1 MADKD
6 LTLRFKVT
14 DQGTVLLDKISQKIS
29 NVDDAAKKMGGS
41 LSLIKWD
48 SIVNL
53 GARALQAGE
62 RFYDFSR
69 SIASSLNDIDR
80 QAKVIGMSTDEFQ
93 KWNYAA
99 KMADVSNEELAKGF
113 KFLSRNM
120 SEAAQ
125 GSGNAYDSF
134 KAMGLEVT
142 GVAGTLK
149 PLNDM
154 MKEVMDKFAGWA
166 DGPEKIALSLALFGR
181 SGETL
186 IPLLNKGSAGF
197 AEFAKEAEKLGIIL
211 GKDLIDKGSLAEDSF
226 KKLESRMTA
235 LKLSIGPVAKGFI
248 DLFSLIV
255 SGASSAANAMNSVM
269 DITAKART
277 WQEEKI
283 IGALKGIG
291 VIKPK
296 KDDLSSFDVVMRR
309 LSKTMAPLIIN
320 EAQRKQIGEMKA
332 LISNMGW
339 EDYAAGAALA
349 TEGTREFNKM
359 LIETRGPIE
368 ALNDAFKGLGV
379 ESSASLRLS
388 TDITLRNLETI
399 KKAFQGGSATAL
411 DYAKAL
417 KAALSATEKVT
428 GPDTTKR
435 LADLM
440 AESEKRIAGISPE
453 DPERKKKIEA
463 IVDDWAK
470 ARNEI
475 QALEP
480 VSLIADIPKME
491 AELNLAKDKAKS
503 ILGEILPDPIAITVD
518 TSQLESAFDSARSQ
532 FESLKQSL
540 SQTIEINV
548 KATVESSPKVP
559 FSKGIE
565 NMILKFGSVKKSLS
579 DLEANIRFPELE
591 TQITKMKDFEKA
603 RDVIPSTRRMPVDPY
618 IESQKR
624 IAEISPEDPGR
635 AKKIQAIIDQWT
647 EAREKLDEIAKPPIP
662 INVNIAQGLATID
675 QWIEARQKIG
685 EGQAPISV
693 DVDIAPGI
701 EELNHLMEARQKI
714 GEGIQGLIPVKV
726 DIQGLAEM
734 DRMTDKYEAMKQQIE
749 SNPIQS
755 NIMATIES
763 SDTESGRKIAGILSD
778 PIPVTA
784 DTSYLKPAFDST
796 LSQFESLKENIEAQ
810 AIEINARATIESSP
824 KVPFS
829 QGIENM
835 IKKFGTVEG
844 AMKALEFNI
853 SMANFKQSLAPL
865 LKELAEVKDIVP
877 SIKYAQSM
885 FPTLDK
891 SIDQKYLLRI
901 KEREEDIQGQINLIK
916 MQMSLKTLGMYKEM
930 GSFQSGTDFVPKTGL

>member
-1 MADKD
+1 
-6 LTLRFKVT
+6 
-14 DQGTVLLDKISQKIS
+14 
-29 NVDDAAKKMGGS
+29 
-41 LSLIKWD
+41 
-48 SIVNL
+48 
-53 GARALQAGE
+53 
-62 RFYDFSR
+62 
-69 SIASSLNDIDR
+69 
-80 QAKVIGMSTDEFQ
+80 
-93 KWNYAA
+93 
-99 KMADVSNEELAKGF
+99 
-113 KFLSRNM
+113 
-120 SEAAQ
+120 
-125 GSGNAYDSF
+125 
-134 KAMGLEVT
+134 
-142 GVAGTLK
+142 
-149 PLNDM
+149 
-154 MKEVMDKFAGWA
+154 
-166 DGPEKIALSLALFGR
+166 
-181 SGETL
+181 
-186 IPLLNKGSAGF
+186 
-197 AEFAKEAEKLGIIL
+197 
-211 GKDLIDKGSLAEDSF
+211 
-226 KKLESRMTA
+226 
-235 LKLSIGPVAKGFI
+235 
-248 DLFSLIV
+248 
-255 SGASSAANAMNSVM
+255 
-269 DITAKART
+269 
-277 WQEEKI
+277 
-283 IGALKGIG
+283 
-291 VIKPK
+291 
-296 KDDLSSFDVVMRR
+296 
-309 LSKTMAPLIIN
+309 
-320 EAQRKQIGEMKA
+320 
-332 LISNMGW
+332 
-339 EDYAAGAALA
+339 
-349 TEGTREFNKM
+349 
-359 LIETRGPIE
+359 
-368 ALNDAFKGLGV
+368 
-379 ESSASLRLS
+379 
-388 TDITLRNLETI
+388 
-399 KKAFQGGSATAL
+399 
-411 DYAKAL
+411 
-417 KAALSATEKVT
+417 
-428 GPDTTKR
+428 
-435 LADLM
+435 
-440 AESEKRIAGISPE
+440 
-453 DPERKKKIEA
+453 
-463 IVDDWAK
+463 
-470 ARNEI
+470 
-475 QALEP
+475 
-480 VSLIADIPKME
+480 
-491 AELNLAKDKAKS
+491 
-503 ILGEILPDPIAITVD
+503 
-518 TSQLESAFDSARSQ
+518 
-532 FESLKQSL
+532 
-540 SQTIEINV
+540 
-548 KATVESSPKVP
+548 
-559 FSKGIE
+559 
-565 NMILKFGSVKKSLS
+565 MILKFGSVKKSLS

-618 IESQKR
+618 VESQKR

-930 GSFQSGTDFVPKTGL
+930 GSFQSGTDFVPKTGLYMLHRGEQVKRAGDVNMGGITINVRDGKGKEVAEEIVKALKYHTSRELRSLIQ